1 MLISLGCKIFQA
13 FLLSNYFITKALVN
27 VRLYYERTERMRNV
41 TIEKM
46 ERELSKTYALIEE
59 LQKKARELEEEK
71 QMAEDA
77 RTMKM
82 IKKFKISSER
92 LQLLN
97 SLSEDEILQFLELKE
112 KENQVNEKTNIN

>member
-1 MLISLGCKIFQA
+1 M
-13 FLLSNYFITKALVN
+13 
-27 VRLYYERTERMRNV
+27 

-46 ERELSKTYALIEE
+46 EKELSKTYVLIEE

-82 IKKFKISSER
+82 IKKFKISSEK

>member
-1 MLISLGCKIFQA
+1 M
-13 FLLSNYFITKALVN
+13 
-27 VRLYYERTERMRNV
+27 

-46 ERELSKTYALIEE
+46 EKELSKTYALIEE
-59 LQKKARELEEEK
+59 LQKKAKELEEEK

-82 IKKFKISSER
+82 IKKFKISSEQ

-112 KENQVNEKTNIN
+112 KEIQVNEKTSIS

>member
-1 MLISLGCKIFQA
+1 M
-13 FLLSNYFITKALVN
+13 
-27 VRLYYERTERMRNV
+27 

-46 ERELSKTYALIEE
+46 EKELSKTYALIEE

>member
-1 MLISLGCKIFQA
+1 M
-13 FLLSNYFITKALVN
+13 
-27 VRLYYERTERMRNV
+27 

-46 ERELSKTYALIEE
+46 EKELSKTYALIQE

-97 SLSEDEILQFLELKE
+97 SLNEDEILQFLELKE
-112 KENQVNEKTNIN
+112 KENQVNEKTNNN

>member
-1 MLISLGCKIFQA
+1 M
-13 FLLSNYFITKALVN
+13 
-27 VRLYYERTERMRNV
+27 

-46 ERELSKTYALIEE
+46 EKELSKTYALIEE

-112 KENQVNEKTNIN
+112 KENQDNEKTSIN

>member
-1 MLISLGCKIFQA
+1 M
-13 FLLSNYFITKALVN
+13 
-27 VRLYYERTERMRNV
+27 

-46 ERELSKTYALIEE
+46 EKELSKTYDLIEE

-112 KENQVNEKTNIN
+112 KENQVNEKTSIS

>member
-1 MLISLGCKIFQA
+1 M
-13 FLLSNYFITKALVN
+13 
-27 VRLYYERTERMRNV
+27 

-46 ERELSKTYALIEE
+46 EKELSKTYALIEE

-71 QMAEDA
+71 QTAEDA

-112 KENQVNEKTNIN
+112 KENQVNEKTSIS

>member
-1 MLISLGCKIFQA
+1 M
-13 FLLSNYFITKALVN
+13 
-27 VRLYYERTERMRNV
+27 

-46 ERELSKTYALIEE
+46 ERDLAKTYALIEE

-112 KENQVNEKTNIN
+112 KENQVNEKTNIS

>member
-1 MLISLGCKIFQA
+1 M
-13 FLLSNYFITKALVN
+13 
-27 VRLYYERTERMRNV
+27 

-46 ERELSKTYALIEE
+46 EKELSKTYALIEE

-71 QMAEDA
+71 QTAEDA

-112 KENQVNEKTNIN
+112 KESQVNEKTSIN

>member
-1 MLISLGCKIFQA
+1 
-13 FLLSNYFITKALVN
+13 
-27 VRLYYERTERMRNV
+27 MRNV

-46 ERELSKTYALIEE
+46 EKELSKTYVLIEE

-82 IKKFKISSER
+82 IKKFKISSEK

>member
-1 MLISLGCKIFQA
+1 M
-13 FLLSNYFITKALVN
+13 
-27 VRLYYERTERMRNV
+27 

-46 ERELSKTYALIEE
+46 EKELSKTYALIEE
-59 LQKKARELEEEK
+59 LQKKAKELEEEK

-82 IKKFKISSER
+82 IKKLKISSER

-112 KENQVNEKTNIN
+112 KEIQVNEKTSIS

>member
-1 MLISLGCKIFQA
+1 
-13 FLLSNYFITKALVN
+13 
-27 VRLYYERTERMRNV
+27 MRNV

>member
-1 MLISLGCKIFQA
+1 M
-13 FLLSNYFITKALVN
+13 
-27 VRLYYERTERMRNV
+27 

-46 ERELSKTYALIEE
+46 EKELSKTYALIEE

-97 SLSEDEILQFLELKE
+97 SLNEDEILQFLELKE
-112 KENQVNEKTNIN
+112 KENQVNEKTNNN

>member
-1 MLISLGCKIFQA
+1 M
-13 FLLSNYFITKALVN
+13 
-27 VRLYYERTERMRNV
+27 

-46 ERELSKTYALIEE
+46 EKELSKTYALIEE

-112 KENQVNEKTNIN
+112 KEIQVNEKTSIS

>member
-1 MLISLGCKIFQA
+1 M
-13 FLLSNYFITKALVN
+13 
-27 VRLYYERTERMRNV
+27 

-46 ERELSKTYALIEE
+46 EKELSKTYALIEE

-82 IKKFKISSER
+82 IRKFKISSER

-112 KENQVNEKTNIN
+112 KENQVNEKTSIS

>member
-1 MLISLGCKIFQA
+1 M
-13 FLLSNYFITKALVN
+13 
-27 VRLYYERTERMRNV
+27 

-46 ERELSKTYALIEE
+46 EKELSKTYALIEE

-112 KENQVNEKTNIN
+112 KENQVNEKTSIN

>member
-1 MLISLGCKIFQA
+1 M
-13 FLLSNYFITKALVN
+13 
-27 VRLYYERTERMRNV
+27 

-46 ERELSKTYALIEE
+46 EKELSKTYALIEE

-71 QMAEDA
+71 QTAEDA

-112 KENQVNEKTNIN
+112 KENQVNEKTNNN

>member
-1 MLISLGCKIFQA
+1 MKGQ
-13 FLLSNYFITKALVN
+13 
-27 VRLYYERTERMRNV
+27 ERMRNV

-46 ERELSKTYALIEE
+46 EKELLKTYALIEE
-59 LQKKARELEEEK
+59 LQKKAKELEEEK

-77 RTMKM
+77 KTMKM
-82 IKKFKISSER
+82 IKKFKISSEQ

-112 KENQVNEKTNIN
+112 KESQVNEKRSIS

>member
-1 MLISLGCKIFQA
+1 M
-13 FLLSNYFITKALVN
+13 
-27 VRLYYERTERMRNV
+27 

-46 ERELSKTYALIEE
+46 EKELSKTYALIEE
-59 LQKKARELEEEK
+59 LQKKAKELEEEK

-112 KENQVNEKTNIN
+112 KEIQVNEKTSIS

>member
-1 MLISLGCKIFQA
+1 M
-13 FLLSNYFITKALVN
+13 
-27 VRLYYERTERMRNV
+27 

-46 ERELSKTYALIEE
+46 EKELSKTYALIEE
-59 LQKKARELEEEK
+59 LQKKAKELEEEK

-112 KENQVNEKTNIN
+112 KENQVNEKTSIS

>member
-1 MLISLGCKIFQA
+1 M
-13 FLLSNYFITKALVN
+13 
-27 VRLYYERTERMRNV
+27 

-46 ERELSKTYALIEE
+46 EKELSKTYALIEE

-112 KENQVNEKTNIN
+112 KENQVNEKTSIS